1 MRLLI
6 LLLFLYIVNSKDHIM
21 KNIFSKYNNSNTTKW
36 NDSQFFNDT
45 KFLPLKLFFIID
57 V

>member
-6 LLLFLYIVNSKDHIM
+6 LLLLLHIVNSKDHII
-21 KNIFSKYNNSNTTKW
+21 KNIFLKFNNTNTSKW
-36 NDSQFFNDT
+36 GESQFFNDT
-45 KFLPLKLFFIID
+45 KFLTLKLFFIID

>member
-6 LLLFLYIVNSKDHIM
+6 LLLLLYTVNSKDYIM
-21 KNIFSKYNNSNTTKW
+21 KNIFSKFNNSNTIRLGE
-36 NDSQFFNDT
+36 SQFFNDT